1 MSSPEENLAQLTQG
15 IEEFVY
21 LYSLGRDRAE
31 GSQHF
36 LRVKIPNG
44 IVTTEQFRQ
53 IALLAEKYGK
63 SYAEITDKQDI
74 QLHWIKS
81 EDAIDIFTQLKSIG
95 FTTDRCGQG
104 FPTARYGDIRNI
116 VGCAAAGADPSE
128 LIDASPI
135 VKQLHIFFTGN
146 KDFLDL
152 PKKFKIS
159 VSGCKLN
166 CTSPEAQDLSFVAQ
180 RHPQGKIGFVA
191 LVGGTVGSSP
201 KLAQQL
207 EVFIE
212 PNEVLDVTKAIVE
225 LFRDFGSRES
235 KAKARFRW
243 QVDAWG
249 VAKLRKEVENKLGK
263 TLETFKLSI
272 LPRCQGEH
280 IGVNAQKQK
289 GYSYIGVP
297 VISGIL
303 SSQKMLKIGEVVD
316 TYGNGT
322 LRLSAHQNIVIT
334 DVPNDKVNLVLKEL
348 EKIEFPVSGSCF
360 RWTTIA
366 CAGNFCGKSPDY
378 PKKRAAETIAY
389 LDERFAAVNDLN
401 VRLSFSGCPNGCARH
416 LVADIGLQ
424 ATQATI
430 EGKPVVCYN
439 IYVADASQT
448 ENSLGKLVKREVKAD
463 QIKFAVGIL
472 VENYVDKRAKQESF
486 RKFEARHRK
495 EEPSTFAKSSFIR
508 GGE

>member
-1 MSSPEENLAQLTQG
+1 MSSPEENFASLTQD

-53 IALLAEKYGK
+53 IAFLSEKYGRG
-63 SYAEITDKQDI
+63 YAEITDKQDL
-74 QLHWIKS
+74 QLHWIES
-81 EDAIDIFTQLKSIG
+81 EDAINIFTKLKSIG

-104 FPTARYGDIRNI
+104 FPTAKYGDIRNI
-116 VGCAAAGADPSE
+116 VGCAAAGVDPSE

-135 VKQLHIFFTGN
+135 VKQLDKFFTGN

-159 VSGCKLN
+159 VSGCILN
-166 CTSPEAQDLSFVAQ
+166 CTSPEAQDLAFVAQ
-180 RHPQGKIGFVA
+180 RHPEGKIGFVA

-201 KLAQQL
+201 QLAQQL
-207 EVFIE
+207 GVFVE
-212 PNEVLDVTKAIVE
+212 PNEVLDVAKAVIE
-225 LFRDFGSRES
+225 IFRDFGSRES

-243 QVDAWG
+243 LVDAWG
-249 VAKLRKEVENKLGK
+249 VEKIRKEVENKLGK
-263 TLETFKLSI
+263 TLESYKLSH

-297 VISGIL
+297 VVSGIL
-303 SSQKMLKIGEVVD
+303 SSQKMLKLAEIVD
-316 TYGNGT
+316 QYGNGA
-322 LRLSAHQNIVIT
+322 LRLSAFQNIVIT
-334 DVPNDKVNLVLKEL
+334 DVPNVKVNLAMKEL
-348 EKIEFPVSGSCF
+348 ERLEFPVSGSCF

-378 PKKRAAETIAY
+378 PKKRAAETVAY
-389 LDERFAAVNDLN
+389 LDTRFGAFSDMN

-424 ATQATI
+424 ATKANI
-430 EGKPVVCYN
+430 EGKPVLCYN
-439 IYVADASQT
+439 VYVGDSSGT
-448 ENSLGKLVKREVKAD
+448 ENSLGTLVKREVRAD
-463 QIKFAVGIL
+463 QVKFAVGIL
-472 VENYVDKRAKQESF
+472 VENYIDKRTKQESF
-486 RKFEARHRK
+486 RKFEARQRK
-495 EEPSTFAKSSFIR
+495 KEPSTFAESSSSR